1 MGNPLLDISAI
12 VDRDFLKK
20 YDLKSND
27 AILAEEKHKPIYDEL
42 IELYKAD
49 FIAGGSV
56 QNTMRVTQVNHLHYL
71 HCYVKLLEIS
81 NINYLVVV
89 PGETKNYNLYGL
101 RWNG

>member
-1 MGNPLLDISAI
+1 MDFIEIDFIHLFETTILKYFREGLLLGLGNPLLDISAT

-27 AILAEEKHKPIYDEL
+27 AILAEEKHKPMYDEL

-56 QNTMRVTQVNHLHYL
+56 QNTMRVTQVNHLHYFTL
-71 HCYVKLLEIS
+71 C
-81 NINYLVVV
+81 
-89 PGETKNYNLYGL
+89 
-101 RWNG
+101 